1 MVMAPAALAL
11 GLLWSAAADV
21 VLGPRTRNGASLVNI
36 AKLPLHTKGTLIS
49 RSWLMIAMICTENNL
64 GWSIHELGTP
74 IYQQL
79 ITRLVL
85 SGFGKKPCF
94 FFLPLEMW
102 VSCEFCLQPV
112 LGLRFCQTQYANF
125 HLRLAVWGLLKSCKN
140 SRSTI
145 GFTAW
150 FMRKWGFHCGSCGLS
165 QHMGRKS
172 KPGHDGNSQVPKWF
186 ASHTT
191 EI

>member
-36 AKLPLHTKGTLIS
+36 AKLPLHTKGTLIG

-85 SGFGKKPCF
+85 SGFFLRNHVF
-94 FFLPLEMW
+94 FTVGNVGFLWILPSTSSGIEVLPNPIRQLPFTTCCLGAIKIMQKQQVYYW
-102 VSCEFCLQPV
+102 VY
-112 LGLRFCQTQYANF
+112 RMIHA
-125 HLRLAVWGLLKSCKN
+125 K
-140 SRSTI
+140 
-145 GFTAW
+145 
-150 FMRKWGFHCGSCGLS
+150 MGLS
-165 QHMGRKS
+165 LRKL
-172 KPGHDGNSQVPKWF
+172 W
-186 ASHTT
+186 T
-191 EI
+191 

>member
-1 MVMAPAALAL
+1 
-11 GLLWSAAADV
+11 
-21 VLGPRTRNGASLVNI
+21 
-36 AKLPLHTKGTLIS
+36 
-49 RSWLMIAMICTENNL
+49 
-64 GWSIHELGTP
+64 
-74 IYQQL
+74 
-79 ITRLVL
+79 
-85 SGFGKKPCF
+85 
-94 FFLPLEMW
+94 
-102 VSCEFCLQPV
+102 
-112 LGLRFCQTQYANF
+112 LRFCQTQYANF
-125 HLRLAVWGLLKSCKN
+125 HLRLVVWGLLKSCKN
-140 SRSTI
+140 SRATI

>member
-1 MVMAPAALAL
+1 MVSGRWCRAGATDTQR
-11 GLLWSAAADV
+11 S
-21 VLGPRTRNGASLVNI
+21 VLGEYRQAAVAHQRHVDRSILVDDCDDLYRKQFGMINPWTGNPY
-36 AKLPLHTKGTLIS
+36 LPTVDH
-49 RSWLMIAMICTENNL
+49 
-64 GWSIHELGTP
+64 SI
-74 IYQQL
+74 
-79 ITRLVL
+79 
-85 SGFGKKPCF
+85 GFIWIFFKKPC

-125 HLRLAVWGLLKSCKN
+125 HLRLVVWGLLKSCKN